1 MFRFRSAFRKCFP
14 KPTSQPPYFSS
25 AAVIN
30 RRIAS
35 GLDGLGSGWR
45 AIHASRAA
53 SAGGRRRT
61 PTSWPL
67 PVVTGRPRFFVL
79 TPIDAMDFGLT
90 RKRPGR
96 KYPANPPGLTIPANR
111 HTSDGYRT
119 SCHILLIV
127 PHPAAHSS
135 PPPPRP
141 SRCPWRP
148 FPPSRQ
154 FSAGAHPDAALVDLC
169 DQVRATVS
177 EIEDTPAR

>member
-45 AIHASRAA
+45 AIQVSRAA

-67 PVVTGRPRFFVL
+67 PVVTGRPRFFAL
-79 TPIDAMDFGLT
+79 TPIGAMDPGLT

-111 HTSDGYRT
+111 HISDGYRT
-119 SCHILLIV
+119 SCHIPPLV
-127 PHPAAHSS
+127 PRRQHRRDPGEPPLAAVPALAAPSS
-135 PPPPRP
+135 PLIRSMPVSSATARLTRLRAPP
-141 SRCPWRP
+141 
-148 FPPSRQ
+148 
-154 FSAGAHPDAALVDLC
+154 
-169 DQVRATVS
+169 AT
-177 EIEDTPAR
+177 ARTT

>member
-1 MFRFRSAFRKCFP
+1 M
-14 KPTSQPPYFSS
+14 
-25 AAVIN
+25 
-30 RRIAS
+30 
-35 GLDGLGSGWR
+35 
-45 AIHASRAA
+45 
-53 SAGGRRRT
+53 
-61 PTSWPL
+61 

-119 SCHILLIV
+119 SCHILPIV

-141 SRCPWRP
+141 SRRPWRP

-177 EIEDTPAR
+177 EIEDTPARTLVGLAAKARVFIADAAGSAIQPDEGLLKSLLADIAALAEEASTGLAV